1 MSLFGPPAL
10 QRVWKSSPVLD
21 GGRTRLR
28 IVIAGWGRLTLSYA
42 PPDGEVLQR
51 RLWFYGG
58 EREVLVD
65 VMPPGEVAVD
75 VRNPFGGDATTLTV
89 QADVA
94 GIVELPPP
102 QVRQLPE
109 APAAAGR
116 TRVRLPVPTVRLP
129 RAPRLNTPRLRL
141 GAISITAIKEQ
152 GSVEGET

>member
-28 IVIAGWGRLTLSYA
+28 IVISGWGRLTLSYA
-42 PPDGEVLQR
+42 PSDGEVLRR

-58 EREVLVD
+58 EREMFVD
-65 VMPPGEVAVD
+65 VMPPGELTVD
-75 VRNPFGGDATTLTV
+75 VRNAFGGDATTLMV
-89 QADVA
+89 QVDVA
-94 GIVELPPP
+94 GIVGSPPP

-116 TRVRLPVPTVRLP
+116 SRVQLPVPSVRLPG
-129 RAPRLNTPRLRL
+129 APRLNTPRLRL